1 MTMQPN
7 NIPYNVTK
15 KRIPPEE
22 KITALYCRLSRDDGK
37 DGESN
42 SITNQKALLQKYAA
56 DNGFTKTKFY
66 VDDGYTG
73 TDFNRPDFKNLIR
86 DIELGLVGTV
96 IVKDSSRFGRNYLE
110 CGHYLE
116 IYFPEHDIRYVSV
129 TEGIDTAKGEDELG
143 SVRGLVNDFYAKDIS
158 KKVKTSSTLRGAA
171 GVPLSQPFYGYA
183 KDPADK
189 RHWIVD
195 PEAAEVV
202 KRIYALALEGK
213 ANQTIARILEEEK
226 VLTPTAY
233 WQNKGIK
240 RPGAKT
246 QPDPY
251 RWGFTTIMKI
261 LSSREYCGDVVNFK
275 THKKSYRV
283 KKRVDN
289 PVEMQAVFPNVH
301 EAIIDR
307 TTFELVQQ
315 YITKNKRRS
324 PKNGN
329 GEKSMFCGLVYC
341 ADCGSKLW
349 FNVNHPNDKIRYFN
363 CSNYRGNRGT
373 CNDTHYIREDALEAI
388 VKLELKRLASY
399 LEEDEGRFAEILEQ
413 ESNRE
418 LNERKKQ
425 CEKLLASSQ
434 ARQNEITLFCQKLYE
449 DNATGKVSD
458 EMFAKLTTKY
468 EAEAV
473 ELSRKM
479 IGLREEIL
487 RIDDCKHAKEDFVSA
502 IRRFME
508 METLTPQIVRELIES
523 IVVHQYEGSGKHR
536 TQQIEIHYRFIG
548 SIDVPKG
555 DEPNIKLNT
564 RQGVEIE
571 FKTQKAEKPL

>member
-7 NIPYNVTK
+7 NIPYNVMK

-86 DIELGLVGTV
+86 DIELDLVGTV

-189 RHWIVD
+189 RRWIVD

-213 ANQTIARILEEEK
+213 AN
-226 VLTPTAY
+226 Y
-233 WQNKGIK
+233 
-240 RPGAKT
+240 
-246 QPDPY
+246 D
-251 RWGFTTIMKI
+251 
-261 LSSREYCGDVVNFK
+261 EY
-275 THKKSYRV
+275 S
-283 KKRVDN
+283 
-289 PVEMQAVFPNVH
+289 
-301 EAIIDR
+301 
-307 TTFELVQQ
+307 
-315 YITKNKRRS
+315 
-324 PKNGN
+324 
-329 GEKSMFCGLVYC
+329 
-341 ADCGSKLW
+341 
-349 FNVNHPNDKIRYFN
+349 
-363 CSNYRGNRGT
+363 
-373 CNDTHYIREDALEAI
+373 
-388 VKLELKRLASY
+388 
-399 LEEDEGRFAEILEQ
+399 
-413 ESNRE
+413 
-418 LNERKKQ
+418 
-425 CEKLLASSQ
+425 
-434 ARQNEITLFCQKLYE
+434 
-449 DNATGKVSD
+449 
-458 EMFAKLTTKY
+458 
-468 EAEAV
+468 
-473 ELSRKM
+473 
-479 IGLREEIL
+479 
-487 RIDDCKHAKEDFVSA
+487 
-502 IRRFME
+502 
-508 METLTPQIVRELIES
+508 
-523 IVVHQYEGSGKHR
+523 
-536 TQQIEIHYRFIG
+536 
-548 SIDVPKG
+548 
-555 DEPNIKLNT
+555 
-564 RQGVEIE
+564 
-571 FKTQKAEKPL
+571 